1 MITAIEQA
9 LQRCNPDKFA
19 NLCRLYLA
27 YRFPIVNATGLVVGK
42 EKSKKGTPDNFIPD
56 GDYFIFNEVTTIDKK
71 ELVKK
76 LKNDVKHC
84 FAQKDIPIAS
94 ISKIILICNQEIT
107 TIIHKEISDYKNTFH
122 NVADLELIGID
133 AFSTIIFRDYPSIA
147 RDLGLP
153 IDSGQI
159 LEMSD
164 FITKY
169 EKSKFAT
176 PLSNIFYNRKDDL
189 KKSVELLKISDYLL
203 ITGPAGIG
211 KTKFS
216 IELATKFKNAN
227 PEYIV
232 KYIRNNN
239 QLIWEDLKVQLVK
252 DKKYLIVV
260 DDANK
265 LKSNLSSI
273 IHFKN
278 EFEDSSLKIIL
289 TVRNYVKREVESE
302 LKNYEQIELN
312 NFDKK
317 ELAAILQSPEF
328 NITNYYVDRI
338 FSISK
343 GNPRIALMAAIAGIK
358 DVEKLNKASLILEE
372 YFSSANK
379 SIKNDRI
386 LLKVAGLLS
395 LFKSI
400 DVANTYQIGEIS
412 SRFDIPISTL
422 IEKLSV
428 LVEYELADEFQSTYK
443 VADQILGE
451 YIFYLVFIKNKDI
464 PFSQLLDLYFDE
476 HKISL
481 TRLLNPIVSN
491 YGFEDVKKLII
502 GDINVKWNSLKDDK
516 DKAIR
521 FLESFWFYMQTET
534 LLFAHGIINP
544 LGKTNEN
551 ELKFEIY
558 KNNHIKSYDD
568 KLISLLVNFQ
578 NLPDKFD
585 LALELLIKYGLS
597 DSLVFTKVLKAFQ
610 QSFSYERF
618 SYEHHYSSQIQLF
631 NFLYSKAETNPQ
643 LYSKTILYI
652 ADKFLIDSY
661 HYNEGGDGRTVYFG
675 QMIIVLTQEQKEF
688 RTKLLNFIFKCYQDE
703 TLKNDVYEFFERH
716 HYSHGHEKEKRV
728 LVFDKNLIVSFFIK
742 NFNTDSFR
750 EAYIVK
756 KYLRTYGWAKI
767 KYRKEANELLK
778 NNDFILWSSLDRR
791 YERDMPYLEDFRN
804 FTYENYTDLLQSLGR
819 ISTYNDG
826 NHSCL
831 ETIIGAVSEI
841 ILDLGQRDFNLF
853 IDVLNEL
860 MKHDFSR
867 RLYFGRIIS
876 NLTYDND
883 KINLLKSVFNT
894 AQDGEI
900 YLMEM
905 FTRVPKEFL
914 TISDYNY
921 LLKVV
926 EEPENKN
933 VWVLDHMIR
942 RMPEM
947 DINAAVEIPKVLQL
961 IISKIGK
968 VDYMN
973 LHCDF
978 LKIIHENYTE
988 IFADNLKEIEKIY
1001 LHFDEQGRHFDY
1013 DLQVLKII
1021 LSYNTSFITDL
1032 LKYSLDEKDYLSR
1045 RDFDDNDFK
1054 KLWDMENSLSI
1065 FDNMIN
1071 YLVKFKSIFVHGA
1084 SEMTKV
1090 FRGNN
1095 EREIKFLKD
1104 KLIATSD
1111 SKMIVLIFNIITTVY
1126 KDRMLEFLKIILD
1139 KGCSL
1144 EQFKKLDFYTSAGVT
1159 MGSRLPNMQ
1168 FELTQYE
1175 KVVQFLHDQKDIK
1188 YLEFIELLERNIMY
1202 VKMSVERERKE
1213 EFVSEWD

>member
-19 NLCRLYLA
+19 SLCRLYLA

-122 NVADLELIGID
+122 NVAELELIGID

-164 FITKY
+164 FITQY

-176 PLSNIFYNRKDDL
+176 PLSNIFYNRKADL
-189 KKSVELLKISDYLL
+189 KKSGELLKISDYLL

-216 IELATKFKNAN
+216 IELAKKINNTN
-227 PEYIV
+227 PEYII

-239 QLIWEDLKVQLVK
+239 QLIWEDLKVQLIK

-278 EFEDSSLKIIL
+278 EFEDGSLKIIL

-317 ELAAILQSPEF
+317 ELASILQSPEF
-328 NITNYYVDRI
+328 NITNYYTDRI
-338 FSISK
+338 YSISK

-379 SIKNDRI
+379 SIKNDKI

-400 DVANTYQIGEIS
+400 DVANTYQIEEIS
-412 SRFDIPISTL
+412 SRFNIPTNTL
-422 IEKLSV
+422 IEKLSA
-428 LVEYELADEFQSTYK
+428 LVEHELADEFQSTYK

-502 GDINVKWNSLKDDK
+502 GDIIVKWNSLKDNK
-516 DKAIR
+516 DKSIR

-534 LLFAHGIINP
+534 LLFAHSIINP
-544 LGKTNEN
+544 LGKANEN

-558 KNNHIKSYDD
+558 KDNHIKSYDD

-597 DSLVFTKVLKAFQ
+597 DSLIFTKVLKAFQ

-618 SYEHHYSSQIQLF
+618 SYEHRYSSQIQLF
-631 NFLYSKAETNPQ
+631 NFLYAKAKTSPK
-643 LYSKTILYI
+643 LYSKIILFI
-652 ADKFLIDSY
+652 ADKFLIDTY

-688 RTKLLNFIFKCYQDE
+688 RTKLLTFIFSCYQNKI
-703 TLKNDVYEFFERH
+703 LKNDVYEFFERH
-716 HYSHGHEKEKRV
+716 HYSHGREKEKGV
-728 LVFDKNLIVSFFIK
+728 LVFDKNLIVSFFIS

-767 KYRKEANELLK
+767 RYRKEVKELLLNK
-778 NNDFILWSSLDRR
+778 DFALWSSLDRR
-791 YERDMPYLEDFRN
+791 YERDMPYLQDFQN
-804 FTYENYTDLLQSLGR
+804 FTYENYTDLFQSLDR
-819 ISTYNDG
+819 ISTYTDG

-831 ETIIGAVSEI
+831 ETIIGPVSEI
-841 ILDLGQRDFNLF
+841 ILDLGQRDFKLF
-853 IDVLNEL
+853 IQVLKDL
-860 MKHDFSR
+860 MKCSFTG

-876 NLTYDND
+876 NLKYNNE
-883 KINLLKSVFNT
+883 KINLLKSVFNNS
-894 AQDGEI
+894 QNGYI

-914 TISDYNY
+914 TVADYNY
-921 LLKVV
+921 LLNVV
-926 EEPENKN
+926 EESENKN
-933 VWVLDHMIR
+933 VSVLNHMIR

-947 DINAAVEIPKVLQL
+947 DINAAVEIPKVLRL

-968 VDYMN
+968 VDYMH

-978 LKIIHENYTE
+978 FKVIHENYTAV
-988 IFADNLKEIEKIY
+988 FADNLKEIEKIY
-1001 LHFDEQGRHFDY
+1001 LHFDEQERHFDY

-1045 RDFDDNDFK
+1045 RDFNDNDFK
-1054 KLWDMENSLSI
+1054 KLWDLDESTLV

-1071 YLVKFKSIFVHGA
+1071 YLVKFKSVFVHGA
-1084 SEMTKV
+1084 SEMSKV

-1095 EREIKFLKD
+1095 EKEIKFLKD
-1104 KLIATSD
+1104 KLNATYD
-1111 SKMIVLIFNIITTVY
+1111 SKMIVLIFNIITTIY
-1126 KDRMLEFLKIILD
+1126 REKMLEFLKIILD
-1139 KGCSL
+1139 KGCDIEL
-1144 EQFKKLDFYTSAGVT
+1144 FKRLDFYTSAGVT

-1202 VKMSVERERKE
+1202 AKMSIEKERKE